1 MSTSQIALKHIFH
14 IKDNKQLRSKFSEV
28 ERSKVITGLK
38 ENELIKVAGFHW
50 HLLYTEILMKLNE
63 LLNIKVLDVF
73 IDAWIKNDIL
83 KKHTQIK
90 EASPDETIL
99 IPLAEHSIKSQHHP
113 YLEILLNENVV
124 AKVNFE
130 IIVSFNVKGII
141 LKIQNKKLIEIST
154 GECMVEGDLICENI
168 KIFEIELRKIELPG
182 VIKLEN
188 GKSIITD

>member
-1 MSTSQIALKHIFH
+1 MSPSQIALKHIFH
-14 IKDNKQLRSKFSEV
+14 IEDNKQLRSKFSEV

-38 ENELIKVAGFHW
+38 ENELIKVGGIHW
-50 HLLYTEILMKLNE
+50 HLLYTEILVKLNE

-73 IDAWIKNDIL
+73 IDAWIKNDIFQ
-83 KKHTQIK
+83 KYTQIK

-130 IIVSFNVKGII
+130 IIVSFYVKGII
-141 LKIQNKKLIEIST
+141 LKIQNEKLIEIST
-154 GECMVEGDLICENI
+154 GECTVKGDLICENI
-168 KIFEIELRKIELPG
+168 KIFEIELRKIDLPG

-188 GKSIITD
+188 GKLIITD